1 MPPNLRY
8 ALRVLRKSPTFS
20 VVAILTLALGIGAN
34 TAIFSVVNAL
44 LLRPLP
50 YSQPDRIV
58 VLAGATFD
66 AAGSWGR
73 LSLPFFKVVEEHNRS
88 YSAVAACIYDSF
100 NLTGRGEPEQ
110 LSASRVTWKF
120 FDVLGVEPIAGR
132 AFSQEEDQP
141 GGKPVVLLSYKLAT
155 RLFENPTK
163 AVGEHIMLDGQD
175 YTVIGVLSPRFVFGL
190 FGGERDV
197 WAPRV
202 FDMNS
207 ISIARVGL
215 GGAYF
220 NLIGRLRPGV
230 AMDQAEAELRV
241 LYRQYQQQSPGNFDA
256 TLNLRM
262 RVAKIQDELVLNI
275 RPTLLILSAAVA
287 LVLLIACA
295 NVASLLL
302 SRAVGRR
309 KEFSIRTALGASR
322 ASLIGQLL
330 TESALMALAA
340 GAAGIALGYAG
351 TRILASLDDQRLP
364 GDIPVDLGIL
374 AFALAISLLSGLLF
388 GLAPSL
394 HLSNADVHTG
404 LREESRGSTRN
415 RGQGRARSALVV
427 MQVALSIV
435 LLVGSGLLIRSFV
448 RLRSAPPGFDPKNL
462 LTMRINLAPAR
473 YTNAARSI
481 GFYNSAIE
489 HVQSVPGVE
498 AVAISTAIPTNATHS
513 TPVLFE
519 GQPAVILG
527 QRPIVDI
534 QQISPDYTRV
544 MRVPVLA
551 GRMFSEHDDAHAPM
565 VALVNQTAV
574 RRFWPNENVLGKKVW
589 IGTMKNPFEVVGV
602 LGDTKNNGLAA
613 ATEAEVFMPLPQLV
627 SPYVCLTVRA
637 AIDPHSLVSAVR
649 NQIAAADRDQP
660 VTGVMT
666 MEEFLETQSSQS
678 RFATVLLGAFSGIA
692 FILAVIGIYGVIAY
706 SVAQRT
712 QEMGIRIAL
721 GARNIDILRLV
732 IGNGVALTGIGILIG
747 LIVSVAGT
755 RLMTSLLFQTS
766 ATDPL
771 TFLTSAAIFVTV
783 AFIASY
789 VPARRA
795 TRIDPTTALRA
806 E

>member
-1 MPPNLRY
+1 MRSNLHY

-34 TAIFSVVNAL
+34 TAIFTVINAL

-50 YSQPDRIV
+50 YGQPDRIV

-73 LSLPFFKVVEEHNRS
+73 LSLPFFKVVEDHNRS

-100 NLTGRGEPEQ
+100 NLAGRGEPEQ

-120 FDVLGVEPIAGR
+120 FDVLGVQPIAGR

-141 GGKPVVLLSYKLAT
+141 GGKPVVMLSHKLAS
-155 RLFENPTK
+155 RLFVNAAG
-163 AVGEHIMLDGQD
+163 AVGEQITLDGQD

-190 FGGERDV
+190 FGDERDV
-197 WAPRV
+197 WAPCV

-207 ISIARVGL
+207 ITPARAAL

-220 NLIGRLRPGV
+220 NLLGRLRPGV
-230 AMDQAEAELRV
+230 GMDQAEAELRV
-241 LYRQYQQQSPGNFDA
+241 LYQQYRQQSPGNFDA

-262 RVAKIQDELVLNI
+262 RVANLQEELVVNI
-275 RPTLLILSAAVA
+275 RPTLLILSAAVG

-302 SRAVGRR
+302 SRAIGRK

-330 TESALMALAA
+330 TESVILALVA
-340 GAAGIALGYAG
+340 GALGIGIGYAG
-351 TRILASLDDQRLP
+351 TRVLASLNDQMA
-364 GDIPVDLGIL
+364 DIYLDLRIL
-374 AFALAISLLSGLLF
+374 AFAFAISIFSGILF

-394 HLSNADVHTG
+394 QMSNADVNTG

-415 RGQGRARSALVV
+415 RRQGRARTALVV
-427 MQVALSIV
+427 VQVALSIV

-448 RLRSAPPGFDPKNL
+448 RLRNAPPGFDPLNL
-462 LTMRINLAPAR
+462 LTMRINLPPAR
-473 YTNAARSI
+473 YTNAAKSVE
-481 GFYNSAIE
+481 FYNSAIQ

-519 GQPAVILG
+519 GQPLLMLG
-527 QRPIVDI
+527 KRPIVDI
-534 QQISPDYTRV
+534 QQISPDYKRV
-544 MRVPVLA
+544 MRIPLLA

-574 RRFWPNENVLGKKVW
+574 RRFWPTESPLGKKVW

-602 LGDTKNNGLAA
+602 LGDTKNNGPGAPA
-613 ATEAEVFMPLPQLV
+613 EAEVFMPLPQMV
-627 SPYVCLTVRA
+627 SPYVCLTVRT
-637 AIDPHSLVSAVR
+637 AIDPHTLVSAVR

-666 MEEFLETQSSQS
+666 MEEFLETQSQQS

-721 GARNIDILRLV
+721 GARKIDILRLV
-732 IGNGVALTGIGILIG
+732 IGHGVALTGIGIVIG
-747 LIVSVAGT
+747 LIASLAAT

-771 TFLTSAAIFVTV
+771 TFLISAAIFLLV
-783 AFIASY
+783 AFVASY

-795 TRIDPTTALRA
+795 TRIDPTSALRA

>member
-1 MPPNLRY
+1 MNTRY

-34 TAIFSVVNAL
+34 TAIFTVVNAL
-44 LLRPLP
+44 LLLPLP

-66 AAGSWGR
+66 SAGSWGR
-73 LSLPFFKVVEEHNRS
+73 LSFPFFKVVEEHNRS
-88 YSAVAACIYDSF
+88 YSSVAACIYDSF

-110 LSASRVTWKF
+110 LSAARVTWQF
-120 FDVLGVEPIAGR
+120 FDVLGVRPIAGR

-141 GGKPVVLLSYKLAT
+141 GGKPVVMLSYKLAS
-155 RLFENPTK
+155 RLFGTAAK
-163 AVGEHIMLDGQD
+163 AVSEHITLDGQD

-190 FGGERDV
+190 FGDERDV

-207 ISIARVGL
+207 ITPARAAL

-220 NLIGRLRPGV
+220 NLLGRLRPGVPPGV

-241 LYRQYQQQSPGNFDA
+241 LYQQYRQQSPGNFDA

-262 RVAKIQDELVLNI
+262 RVANLQDELVLNI
-275 RPTLLILSAAVA
+275 RPTLLILSSAVG

-302 SRAVGRR
+302 SRAIGRK

-322 ASLIGQLL
+322 ASLIRQLL
-330 TESALMALAA
+330 TESLMLALAA
-340 GAAGIALGYAG
+340 GVVGVAIGYGG
-351 TRILASLDDQRLP
+351 TRILASLNEQMA
-364 GDIPVDLGIL
+364 DIHLDLRIL
-374 AFALAISLLSGLLF
+374 AFAFAISIFSGLLF
-388 GLAPSL
+388 GLAPAL
-394 HLSNADVHTG
+394 QMSNTDVNTG

-415 RGQGRARSALVV
+415 RRQGRARTALVV
-427 MQVALSIV
+427 VQVALSIV

-448 RLRSAPPGFDPKNL
+448 RLRNAPPGFDPHNL
-462 LTMRINLAPAR
+462 LTMRINLPPAR
-473 YTNAARSI
+473 YTNAAKSVE
-481 GFYNSAIE
+481 FYDSAIR

-498 AVAISTAIPTNATHS
+498 AVAISTAIPTNATHGA
-513 TPVLFE
+513 PVLFE
-519 GQPAVILG
+519 GQPFLILG
-527 QRPIVDI
+527 KRPIVDI

-544 MRVPVLA
+544 MRIPLLA
-551 GRMFSEHDDAHAPM
+551 GRMFSDHDDAHAPM
-565 VALVNQTAV
+565 VALLNQTAAH
-574 RRFWPNENVLGKKVW
+574 RFWPNENVLGKKVW

-602 LGDTKNNGLAA
+602 LGDTKNNGPAA
-613 ATEAEVFMPLPQLV
+613 PTEAEVFMPLPQMV
-627 SPYVCLTVRA
+627 SPYVCLTVRTA
-637 AIDPHSLVSAVR
+637 LDPHILVSDVR

-666 MEEFLETQSSQS
+666 MEEFLETQSQQS
-678 RFATVLLGAFSGIA
+678 RFATVLLGSFSGIA

-721 GARNIDILRLV
+721 GARKADILRLV
-732 IGNGVALTGIGILIG
+732 IGHGVALTGIGIVIG
-747 LIVSVAGT
+747 LIASLAAT

-771 TFLTSAAIFVTV
+771 TFLTSAAIFLLV
-783 AFIASY
+783 AFVASY

>member
-1 MPPNLRY
+1 MRY

-34 TAIFSVVNAL
+34 TAIFTVVNAL

-58 VLAGATFD
+58 VLAGAAFD
-66 AAGSWGR
+66 SAGSWGR
-73 LSLPFFKVVEEHNRS
+73 LSLPFFKVVEEHSRS
-88 YSAVAACIYDSF
+88 YSSVAACIFDSF

-110 LSASRVTWKF
+110 LSAARATWKF
-120 FDVLGVEPIAGR
+120 FDVLGVQPIAGR

-141 GGKPVVLLSYKLAT
+141 GGKPVVMLSYKLAA
-155 RLFENPTK
+155 RLFVSAAK
-163 AVGEHIMLDGQD
+163 AVGEHITLDGQD

-197 WAPRV
+197 WAPRI

-207 ISIARVGL
+207 ITPARAAL

-220 NLIGRLRPGV
+220 NLLGRLRPGV
-230 AMDQAEAELRV
+230 GMDQAEAELRV
-241 LYRQYQQQSPGNFDA
+241 LYQQYRQQSPGNFDA

-262 RVAKIQDELVLNI
+262 RVENLQDELAVNI
-275 RPTLLILSAAVA
+275 RPTLLILSAAVG

-302 SRAVGRR
+302 SRAIGRK

-330 TESALMALAA
+330 TESVILALVGGALGTA
-340 GAAGIALGYAG
+340 IGYAG
-351 TRILASLDDQRLP
+351 TRIPGSLNEQMA
-364 GDIPVDLGIL
+364 DIHLDLRIL
-374 AFALAISLLSGLLF
+374 AFALAISIFSGILF

-394 HLSNADVHTG
+394 QVSNNDVNTG

-415 RGQGRARSALVV
+415 RHQGRARTALVV
-427 MQVALSIV
+427 VQVALSVV
-435 LLVGSGLLIRSFV
+435 LLVGSGLLMRSFV
-448 RLRSAPPGFDPKNL
+448 RLRTAPPGFDPSNL
-462 LTMRINLAPAR
+462 LTMRINLPPAR
-473 YTNAARSI
+473 YTNAAKSVE
-481 GFYNSAIE
+481 FYNSAIQ

-498 AVAISTAIPTNATHS
+498 AVAISTALPTNATHS

-519 GQPAVILG
+519 GQPLLVLG
-527 QRPIVDI
+527 KRPIVDI

-544 MRVPVLA
+544 MRIPVLA
-551 GRMFSEHDDAHAPM
+551 GRMFSDHDDAHAPM
-565 VALVNQTAV
+565 VALVNLTAV
-574 RRFWPNENVLGKKVW
+574 RRFWPSENPIGKKVW

-602 LGDTKNNGLAA
+602 LGDTKNNSPAEP
-613 ATEAEVFMPLPQLV
+613 TEAEVFMPLPQMV

-637 AIDPHSLVSAVR
+637 ALDPHALVSAVR
-649 NQIAAADRDQP
+649 SQIAAADRDQP

-666 MEEFLETQSSQS
+666 MEEFLESQRRQS

-721 GARNIDILRLV
+721 GARKSDILRLV
-732 IGNGVALTGIGILIG
+732 IGHGVALTGIGIVIG
-747 LIVSVAGT
+747 LVVSLAAT

-766 ATDPL
+766 ATDPI
-771 TFLTSAAIFVTV
+771 TFLSSAAIFLLV
-783 AFIASY
+783 AFVASY

-795 TRIDPTTALRA
+795 TRIDPTMALRA

>member
-1 MPPNLRY
+1 
-8 ALRVLRKSPTFS
+8 
-20 VVAILTLALGIGAN
+20 
-34 TAIFSVVNAL
+34 
-44 LLRPLP
+44 
-50 YSQPDRIV
+50 
-58 VLAGATFD
+58 
-66 AAGSWGR
+66 
-73 LSLPFFKVVEEHNRS
+73 VEEHNRS

-120 FDVLGVEPIAGR
+120 FDVLGVQPIAGR
-132 AFSQEEDQP
+132 AFSPEEDQP
-141 GGKPVVLLSYKLAT
+141 GGKPVVMLSHKLAS
-155 RLFENPTK
+155 RLFVNAAG
-163 AVGEHIMLDGQD
+163 AVGEQITLDGQD
-175 YTVIGVLSPRFVFGL
+175 YTVIGVLSPRLVFGL
-190 FGGERDV
+190 FGDERDV

-207 ISIARVGL
+207 ITPARAAL

-220 NLIGRLRPGV
+220 NLLGRLRPGV

-241 LYRQYQQQSPGNFDA
+241 LYQQYRQQSPGNFDA

-262 RVAKIQDELVLNI
+262 RVANLQDELVVNI
-275 RPTLLILSAAVA
+275 LPTLLILSAAVG

-295 NVASLLL
+295 NVAGLLL
-302 SRAVGRR
+302 SRAIGRK

-330 TESALMALAA
+330 TESVILALVA
-340 GAAGIALGYAG
+340 GALGIGIGYAG
-351 TRILASLDDQRLP
+351 TRILASLNDQMA
-364 GDIPVDLGIL
+364 DIHLDLRIL
-374 AFALAISLLSGLLF
+374 AFALAISIFSGMLF
-388 GLAPSL
+388 GLAPSIQI
-394 HLSNADVHTG
+394 SNADVNTG

-415 RGQGRARSALVV
+415 RRQGRARTALVV
-427 MQVALSIV
+427 VQVALSIV
-435 LLVGSGLLIRSFV
+435 LLVGAGLLIRSFV
-448 RLRSAPPGFDPKNL
+448 RLRSAPPGFDPHNL
-462 LTMRINLAPAR
+462 LTMRINLPPAR
-473 YTNAARSI
+473 YTNAAKSVE
-481 GFYNSAIE
+481 FYNSAIQ

-519 GQPAVILG
+519 GQPLLILG
-527 QRPIVDI
+527 KRPIVDI

-544 MRVPVLA
+544 MRIPLLA
-551 GRMFSEHDDAHAPM
+551 GRMFSDHDDAHAPM

-613 ATEAEVFMPLPQLV
+613 PTEAEVFMPLPQMV

-637 AIDPHSLVSAVR
+637 AIDPHTLVSAVR
-649 NQIAAADRDQP
+649 NQIAATDRDQP

-666 MEEFLETQSSQS
+666 MEEFLETQSQQS

-721 GARNIDILRLV
+721 GARKSDILRLV
-732 IGNGVALTGIGILIG
+732 IGHGVALTGIGIVIG
-747 LIVSVAGT
+747 LLASIAAT

-771 TFLTSAAIFVTV
+771 TFLTSAAIFLLV
-783 AFIASY
+783 AFVASY

-795 TRIDPTTALRA
+795 TRIDPTTALHA